1 MFTDYSDVVGVDE
14 LCHMLSISKKTAY
27 DLLHKNLIHSKKVGK
42 NFKIRKEAIIL
53 YLEN

>member
-1 MFTDYSDVVGVDE
+1 MFAEYRDVVSVED
-14 LCHMLSISKKTAY
+14 LCNMLSISRKTAY